1 MPRVARIVI
10 PDFPHHI
17 TQRSNNRQD
26 VFFLDDDRLVYLNL
40 LKEQAAKFGLQVQG
54 WCLMTN
60 HIHLIATPRKES
72 EITVISPLFTHGRF
86 G

>member
-1 MPRVARIVI
+1 MLRVARIVV

-17 TQRSNNRQD
+17 TQRGNNRRD
-26 VFFLDDDRLVYLNL
+26 IFFLDDDRLVYLNL
-40 LKEQAAKFGLQVQG
+40 LKEQAEKFGLQLQG

-72 EITVISPLFTHGRF
+72 EIPAINR
-86 G
+86 